1 MCAGF
6 LEGVEQ
12 QVGPCKQAGAKIKP
26 KTVEVQLPEL
36 STYFRR
42 GLKYSD
48 FPSFCSRPDSGG
60 KTSYSCSYDGNR
72 AHFLRWSAARSKQI
86 LNQVVKASGLA
97 LISERKSAKLT

>member
-26 KTVEVQLPEL
+26 ITVEVQLPEL